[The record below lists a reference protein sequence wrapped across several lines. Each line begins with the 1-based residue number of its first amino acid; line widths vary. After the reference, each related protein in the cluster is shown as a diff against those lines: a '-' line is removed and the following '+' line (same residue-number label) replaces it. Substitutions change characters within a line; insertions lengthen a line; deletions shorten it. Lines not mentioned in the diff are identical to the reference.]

1 MKNNRQKY
9 IGAFTHILSGSPQKR
24 GLFLYFAWKYNKNY
38 SKLMKH
44 LPNYRAL
51 FLQHLAQTSPA
62 PLLLEIERA
71 EGVYLYDTSGKR
83 YIDLISGIAVSNVG
97 HSHPAVVQAICEQA
111 QKYLHTMVYG
121 EYVQAPQVAFA
132 QALTGT
138 LPPSLNTVY
147 FTNSGAEAV
156 EGALK
161 LAKRYTG
168 RFEIIAAKNAYHGS
182 THGALSLQSTE
193 TYKRAF
199 RPLLPF
205 VRYINI
211 ESQSDLE
218 KITQKTAAVI
228 IEPVRAECGIQIPS
242 YQWMQ
247 QLRERCN
254 ETGTLLIFDEIQTGM
269 GRTGRWWALE
279 HYNITPDILLS
290 AKSLGGGLPLGA
302 FIAPQEIMR
311 SLSHGPI
318 LGHITTFGGHPLS
331 CAAGLAAFH
340 IINEVLPEVEA
351 KGQLMEDLL
360 SDNPHIK
367 EIRRKGLMMAA
378 DIGSW
383 EKLQETIRHALQ
395 EGLIVDWFLFN
406 NQSIRIAPPLT
417 ITEAELKEAAQILNQ
432 SIYRAFNG

>member
-1 MKNNRQKY
+1 
-9 IGAFTHILSGSPQKR
+9 
-24 GLFLYFAWKYNKNY
+24 
-38 SKLMKH
+38 MKH
-44 LPNYRAL
+44 IANYRAL

-62 PLLLEIERA
+62 PLMLEIERA
-71 EGVYLYDTSGKR
+71 EGIYLYDTDGKK

-97 HSHPAVVQAICEQA
+97 HGHPAVVKAICEQA

-121 EYVQAPQVAFA
+121 EYVQAPQVCFA
-132 QALTGT
+132 QALTST
-138 LPPSLNTVY
+138 LPPALNTVY

-156 EGALK
+156 EGAMK

-168 RFEIIAAKNAYHGS
+168 RYEIIAVKNAYHGS
-182 THGALSLQSTE
+182 THGALSLQSSE

-205 VRYINI
+205 VKYINI

-218 KITQKTAAVI
+218 KITQKTAAII

-242 YQWMQ
+242 KTWMQ
-247 QLRERCN
+247 QLRKRCT

-269 GRTGRWWALE
+269 GRTGTWWALE
-279 HYNITPDILLS
+279 HYEVAPDILLS

-302 FIAPQEIMR
+302 FIAPQEIMHT
-311 SLSHGPI
+311 LSHDPI

-340 IINEVLPEVEA
+340 IIKEVLPEVEA
-351 KGQLMEDLL
+351 KGQLIEDLL
-360 SDNPHIK
+360 SNNPHIR
-367 EIRRKGLMMAA
+367 EIRRKGLMMAV

-383 EKLQETIRHALQ
+383 EKLQKTIQHALQ
-395 EGLIVDWFLFN
+395 SGIIVDWFLFN

-417 ITEAELKEAAQILNQ
+417 ITEEEIKEAGYLLNQ
-432 SIYRAFNG
+432 AIYRAFK